1 MLLGE
6 FRLCWRKRREAEDGG
21 EEFGWEGKQA
31 DSFADIQVKYDNQ
44 YEYVTFST
52 LEDNGGED
60 FTYSNITNIEPLKN
74 GTLVYLA
81 EVPDE
86 VQSGDKPLYA
96 EVNIEGEIY
105 RYTIR

>member
-1 MLLGE
+1 MHS
-6 FRLCWRKRREAEDGG
+6 K
-21 EEFGWEGKQA
+21 
-31 DSFADIQVKYDNQ
+31 
-44 YEYVTFST
+44 
-52 LEDNGGED
+52 GGED
-60 FTYSNITNIEPLKN
+60 FTYSSISNIEPLKN

-86 VQSGDKPLYA
+86 VKSGSKPLYA

>member
-1 MLLGE
+1 M
-6 FRLCWRKRREAEDGG
+6 
-21 EEFGWEGKQA
+21 
-31 DSFADIQVKYDNQ
+31 
-44 YEYVTFST
+44 
-52 LEDNGGED
+52 EDNGGED